1 MTTHAKIALPDGVD
15 CDVNTF
21 YVSFITIPYS
31 YFDKGRG
38 KSAVS
43 YTHLTLPTN
52 REV

>member
-1 MTTHAKIALPDGVD
+1 MTTNAKIALPDGVD

-38 KSAVS
+38 KSARDNPER
-43 YTHLTLPTN
+43 YCGLI
-52 REV
+52 